1 MKTKEAPAMTEQLK
15 KPVTTAKLQAM
26 KEKGEAIAM
35 VTAYDYPSARLAEAA
50 GADIILVG
58 DSLGN
63 VVQGRNTTLS
73 VTMDHMVYHTEL
85 VSRAVHVPFVVADLP
100 FMTYHGSID
109 ETLRNVRRIMQEGG
123 AKAVKMEGGKEIL
136 PAVRA
141 AVGAGVPVM
150 AHLGL
155 TPQSV
160 HAIGGYKVQGK
171 ANDEALKI
179 IEDAK
184 ALEAAG
190 AFSLVLELVTD
201 ELTALI
207 TEQLTIPTIGI
218 GSGGRCDGQVL
229 VFHDILQYTDE
240 PMPKKFVK
248 TYANIGEQIKNAIS
262 AYVADV
268 KTKSFP
274 SQQHTFHMSED
285 EAQQLYGNAGGK
297 VGRGGSR

>member
-1 MKTKEAPAMTEQLK
+1 MTQQSK
-15 KPVTTAKLQAM
+15 KPVTTAKLRTM
-26 KEKGEAIAM
+26 KLKGERIAM
-35 VTAYDYPSARLAEAA
+35 VTAYDFPSARLAEAA
-50 GADIILVG
+50 GADMILVG

-63 VVQGRNTTLS
+63 VVQGRETTLS

-85 VSRAVHVPFVVADLP
+85 VARAVHIPFVVADMP
-100 FMTYHGSID
+100 FLSYHGSVD

-123 AKAVKMEGGKEIL
+123 AKAVKMEGGREIL

-141 AVGAGVPVM
+141 AVSAGVPVM

-171 ANDEALKI
+171 GNEEALRLL
-179 IEDAK
+179 EDAK
-184 ALEAAG
+184 ALEEAG

-201 ELTALI
+201 ELSAMVTDKLS
-207 TEQLTIPTIGI
+207 IPTIGI
-218 GSGGRCDGQVL
+218 GSGSRCDGQVL

-248 TYANIGEQIKNAIS
+248 SYANIGEQIKQAIGN
-262 AYVADV
+262 YVSDV
-268 KTKSFP
+268 KSRSFP
-274 SQQHTFHMSED
+274 AQENTFHMD
-285 EAQQLYGNAGGK
+285 EEAAGQLYGAANQDQ
-297 VGRGGSR
+297 RGNRK